1 MVKRTCS
8 WANLLGQYGSNR
20 TVGGRTYAPGER
32 IAKLDALREA
42 RAWLR
47 GLTLE
52 EAEAAQR
59 KLELDASTVLA
70 SATRGGGGQRR
81 TGAAAGAAPIHPYEH
96 PYYWAAFVLLGSP
109 E

>member
-1 MVKRTCS
+1 MRLYE
-8 WANLLGQYGSNR
+8 NLLGQYGTSR
-20 TVGGRTYAPGER
+20 TVGGRTYAPGEP

-52 EAEAAQR
+52 EAETAQR
-59 KLELDASTVLA
+59 KLERDASPVLA
-70 SATRGGGGQRR
+70 SATRGGSGQRR
-81 TGAAAGAAPIHPYEH
+81 PGNAAGAAPIHPYEH
-96 PYYWAAFVLLGSP
+96 TYYWAAFVLLGSP